1 MGTWFEFIQ
10 SSREPDG
17 VTPVHFTPDTGVLLK
32 HLERTWEQNLSF
44 QFGHVT
50 ILNLFLFL
58 SSRALPV
65 FFFLLVK
72 AFD

>member
-10 SSREPDG
+10 SPREPDG

-50 ILNLFLFL
+50 ILNLFLFF
-58 SSRALPV
+58 V
-65 FFFLLVK
+65 FQGASCVLFSLGKSV
-72 AFD
+72 